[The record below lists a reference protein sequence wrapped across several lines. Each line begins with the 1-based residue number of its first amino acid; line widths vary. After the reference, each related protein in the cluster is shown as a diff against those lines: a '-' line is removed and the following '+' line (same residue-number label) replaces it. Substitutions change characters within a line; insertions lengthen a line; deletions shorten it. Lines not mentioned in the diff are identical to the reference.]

1 VSEDVSHPR
10 EVSTAK

>member
-1 VSEDVSHPR
+1 VSADVSHPR